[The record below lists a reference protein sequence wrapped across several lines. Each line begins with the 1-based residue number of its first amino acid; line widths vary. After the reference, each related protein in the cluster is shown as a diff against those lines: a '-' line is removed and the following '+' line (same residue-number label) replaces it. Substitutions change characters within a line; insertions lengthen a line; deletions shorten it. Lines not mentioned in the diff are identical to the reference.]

1 MDCGRW
7 NEWDR
12 LWTEGNKNETW
23 SMKCGLK
30 KMKCGL
36 WNMNNEVDNV
46 TLMSVVQSKNKNLAA
61 IVLSNLKISKYSWD
75 LVLKRVMVYIK
86 TCFIYFS
93 PVKRLKNQVRRFQI
107 DHKCFAQ

>member
-1 MDCGRW
+1 
-7 NEWDR
+7 
-12 LWTEGNKNETW
+12 
-23 SMKCGLK
+23 MKCGLK

-75 LVLKRVMVYIK
+75 LV
-86 TCFIYFS
+86 
-93 PVKRLKNQVRRFQI
+93 
-107 DHKCFAQ
+107 

>member
-12 LWTEGNKNETW
+12 LWTEGYKNETW

-75 LVLKRVMVYIK
+75 LV
-86 TCFIYFS
+86 
-93 PVKRLKNQVRRFQI
+93 
-107 DHKCFAQ
+107 